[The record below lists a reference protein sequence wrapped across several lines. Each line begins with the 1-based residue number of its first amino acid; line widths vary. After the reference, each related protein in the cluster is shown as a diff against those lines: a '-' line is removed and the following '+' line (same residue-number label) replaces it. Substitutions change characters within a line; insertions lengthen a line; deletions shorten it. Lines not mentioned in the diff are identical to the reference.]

1 MPRYYYHCHVCHG
14 DFFAHHLMN
23 EVQENCT
30 LCGLTEI
37 SKLLTKP
44 LIFDKKN
51 HKSKT
56 GEVTKQY
63 IDDNKKILDDMKE
76 EAKSEHYGDARVHCQ
91 T

>member
-1 MPRYYYHCHVCHG
+1 
-14 DFFAHHLMN
+14 MN

-76 EAKSEHYGDARVHCQ
+76 EAKSEHYDK